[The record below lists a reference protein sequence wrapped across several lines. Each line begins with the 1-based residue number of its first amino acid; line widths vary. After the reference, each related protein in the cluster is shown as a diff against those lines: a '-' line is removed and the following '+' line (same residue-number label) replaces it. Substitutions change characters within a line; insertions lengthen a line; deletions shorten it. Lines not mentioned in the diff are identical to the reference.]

1 MDSLVGLPGPHS
13 RARSTPPAL
22 PGKVLT
28 VDLSSAP
35 AINESRILLRG
46 SSPSDDLPLKKNQ
59 ARIFFFFLLENERRK
74 RWDTEEW
81 NVDSVWQLRVF
92 KDKQYCR
99 IRSSAWTVQYV
110 SRFFCPFFPL
120 CKVPKAF
127 FDVPTRPTGK
137 VRRIYVLPDRFGTPR
152 KLGAR
157 FPSTRTRLVL
167 KGNEARRF

>member
-35 AINESRILLRG
+35 AMNESRILLRG

-110 SRFFCPFFPL
+110 SRFFFVLSFLCARYQRPFL
-120 CKVPKAF
+120 MSQLDRRERYDEYMCY
-127 FDVPTRPTGK
+127 PTALAP
-137 VRRIYVLPDRFGTPR
+137 PEN
-152 KLGAR
+152 LG
-157 FPSTRTRLVL
+157 LVFHQL
-167 KGNEARRF
+167 ELG